1 VRGLAAWLVLTS
13 VAGASVLVGCG
24 GAPPRVATL
33 DEMERVRGTPAA
45 QEGARL
51 APGAFAE
58 AERERALAE
67 QAHLAGDD
75 TGASLHAQDA
85 IAAYAHALAIA
96 RFARAGSELGDA
108 KKSFDDATAQEQ
120 SVEASRASLERDA
133 ADLEERVR
141 IARDR
146 LLPAAS
152 AAATADRE
160 AARLVAAR
168 SLALQARLLCDA
180 ARVVA
185 APDAASDLSSADAD
199 VGKLDDRLAKN
210 PHPVP
215 IDDAARSRA
224 RCLDVLTRSRRALG
238 DEAASAD
245 ALLAELSAAGGWDP
259 SRDERGVVVTLRGF
273 FRGVDLTTDGD
284 AKLQSLGRVA
294 AAHPGFA
301 LQVVVH
307 DAQAPGPKDD
317 SDTKR
322 ADAATRALVAGGA
335 AAPRIKT
342 ELAGARAPVVDPAD
356 ARARARNERL
366 DVVFVAAA
374 ATH

>member
-1 VRGLAAWLVLTS
+1 VRVVAAFLVLAA
-13 VAGASVLVGCG
+13 VAGGSVLAGCG
-24 GAPPRVATL
+24 GTPPRVAAL
-33 DEMERVRGTPAA
+33 DEMERVRATPAA
-45 QEGARL
+45 QEGSRL
-51 APGAFAE
+51 APEPFAV
-58 AERERALAE
+58 AERERGLAE

-75 TGASLHAQDA
+75 TAAALHAQNA
-85 IAAYAHALAIA
+85 IAAYDHALAVA
-96 RFARAGSELGDA
+96 RFARATAELGDA
-108 KKSFDDATAQEQ
+108 QKSFDDATAQEQ

-133 ADLEERVR
+133 TDLEERVR

-185 APDAASDLSSADAD
+185 SPDAASDVTGADAD
-199 VGKLDDRLAKN
+199 VSKLDDRLTKN
-210 PHPVP
+210 PHPAP
-215 IDDAARSRA
+215 IDDAARARA
-224 RCLDVLTRSRRALG
+224 HCLDVLTRSRRALG

-245 ALLAELSAAGGWDP
+245 TLLAELSAAGGWDP
-259 SRDERGVVVTLRGF
+259 SRDERGVVVTVHGF
-273 FRGVDLTTDGD
+273 FRGVDLTSDGE

-307 DAQAPGPKDD
+307 DAQAPGAKDD
-317 SDTKR
+317 SDTRR

-335 AAPRIKT
+335 AAARIKP
-342 ELAGARAPVVDPAD
+342 ELAGARAPLVDPTD

-366 DVVFVAAA
+366 DVVFVSAGPR
-374 ATH
+374 